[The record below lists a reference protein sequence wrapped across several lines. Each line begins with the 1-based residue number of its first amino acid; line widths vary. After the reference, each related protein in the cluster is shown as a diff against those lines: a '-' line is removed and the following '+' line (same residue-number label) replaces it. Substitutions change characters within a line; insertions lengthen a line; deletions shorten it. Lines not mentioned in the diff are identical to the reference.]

1 MEKILSFFLLTGR
14 GHLSNKGMS
23 NGRYGIRASSSSFIQ
38 DRNEGERSGNERV
51 VQVRTRLASKGFAAK
66 RFPDSITESRIRLRN
81 QKSYGKEHITI
92 GYLKAM
98 PRNPLEFLFVM
109 SQPSLILAH
118 SRESYALYLDDMDS
132 GDFKKV
138 SCPSSE

>member
-1 MEKILSFFLLTGR
+1 MKKLKIGVVHGKNENLLSVFLLTGR

-81 QKSYGKEHITI
+81 KKSYGKEHNRLPESYATQS
-92 GYLKAM
+92 
-98 PRNPLEFLFVM
+98 PQTTVTPLEFCYEPTF
-109 SQPSLILAH
+109 S
-118 SRESYALYLDDMDS
+118 D
-132 GDFKKV
+132 
-138 SCPSSE
+138 PSS